1 MNSKGEVDESDIYYA
16 RYKEMEANYNKIET
30 LNYKLVSEHELNS
43 QAINKYSE
51 TINRLNNQLAHYD
64 AKLQERTYK
73 NKSNQDSLSSENN
86 EDMLE
91 TDQHKLIKK
100 SKEDEAAYVNS
111 MNQVLEGINSN
122 LLNLNDNI
130 EQEKPSEISGA
141 ICKSILVLIN
151 IRMELYLQSQF
162 FRIEKETNFVKI
174 KEAALNLWN
183 VDKEVAKDFYFY
195 YVDGNNNIQII
206 KLNEEETTIDN
217 YLKTMFNVKK
227 AVFLLLKKEDEYK
240 IDSQVMNRFFKTE
253 TKEQE
258 VNKNSEGQV
267 NEIIEGFFKTFVG
280 LASHMTNKTKKILI
294 RLNQESSKKNKNK
307 DSENWKFVLFVN
319 IFTFSLYLIFL
330 LFTIFSIVK
339 SNNPSEDLFIYK
351 SLNKLLSTKNHI
363 IFNNMDSITSDLFY
377 KLQPV
382 FQSFSNSSD
391 AFQGYYF
398 MSMIRLS
405 FFRVKNNTCP
415 TFVNNVSWIFC
426 IRDLFNNDNL
436 ELDETIESQVDI
448 SNDIYIDK
456 DIQKFQIFDNNLT
469 LITQNKTKLE
479 LKSIFNETI
488 VRYLKDMT
496 FTKSSGQVLQ
506 DNFFRFTG
514 KLGEYTTNGYNIYLD
529 VMNDVCFNYVLYVIQ
544 NTNLWNSGLRAVVST
559 FTLYNI
565 KFQKYVYIKILYEVS
580 SDGYVVQNSLFI
592 VPFEINVYF
601 GKQGVSIY
609 IYDIIRLICVIYFIL
624 LVFQV
629 VLEVKPGIDG
639 KVNPMD
645 YITLLL
651 QSKVIL
657 NLTIS
662 ILFIIIFATKTSQ
675 LNNSSEMLKPENRF
689 NKVDH
694 YNISNNFKNVFLLES
709 ILIFALVSRILL
721 FFTDFKRIRTF
732 SHLLHNVIKRLY
744 FVFLNITFLYLGFVI
759 LANNLHGVY
768 SDDYGDLPSSIRII
782 LMISVGFPSQI
793 YNNINDDFNYLFLYI
808 IYMFI
813 VYFLLNILIG
823 AYTEM
828 SRITGLIKGHV
839 EDYKELS
846 MLEKEGLKR
855 KNAESKQFLNK
866 DGISI
871 VS

>member
-1 MNSKGEVDESDIYYA
+1 MNSKGEVDETDIYYA
-16 RYKEMEANYNKIET
+16 KYKEIEANHNKIEK
-30 LNYKLVSEHELNS
+30 LNHKLISEHEVNLQTS
-43 QAINKYSE
+43 TKYIE
-51 TINRLNNQLAHYD
+51 TINRLNNQLAQYD
-64 AKLQERTYK
+64 ARLLERSNK
-73 NKSNQDSLSSENN
+73 KKSNQDSISSENN

-100 SKEDEAAYVNS
+100 SKEDEAAYVGS
-111 MNQVLEGINSN
+111 LKQVLEGLNSN
-122 LLNLNDNI
+122 LLNLNDKV

-174 KEAALNLWN
+174 KEASLNLWN
-183 VDKEVAKDFYFY
+183 LDKEMGKDFYFY
-195 YVDGNNNIQII
+195 YVDSNNNFHII
-206 KLNEEETTIDN
+206 KQNEEETTIDN
-217 YLKTMFNVKK
+217 YLKSMFNVKK

-240 IDSQVMNRFFKTE
+240 IDSQVLNRFFKTD

-258 VNKNSEGQV
+258 VNKNIEGQV
-267 NEIIEGFFKTFVG
+267 IEVVKGFYKSFVG
-280 LASHMTNKTKKILI
+280 LASHMSNKTKKILI

-319 IFTFSLYLIFL
+319 FFTFSLYLIFL

-339 SNNPSEDLFIYK
+339 SNNPSRDLFIYK
-351 SLNKLLSTKNHI
+351 SINKLLNHNNHI
-363 IFNNMDSITSDLFY
+363 IYNNMDSITSDLFY

-398 MSMIRLS
+398 MSLIRLS

-426 IRDLFNNDNL
+426 IKDLFNTDNL
-436 ELDETIESQVDI
+436 ELDENVVSTVDVW
-448 SNDIYIDK
+448 NDIYIDK
-456 DIQKFQIFDNNLT
+456 DIEKFQIFDNNLK
-469 LITQNKTKLE
+469 LITENKTKLE
-479 LKSIFNETI
+479 LKSIFNKTM
-488 VRYLKDMT
+488 VTYFKDLT
-496 FTKSSGQVLQ
+496 FTKASDQVLK
-506 DNFFRFTG
+506 NNYFRISG

-529 VMNDVCFNYVLYVIQ
+529 VMNDVCFSYVLYLIQ
-544 NTNLWNSGLRAVVST
+544 NSNLWNSGLRAVVST

-565 KFQKYVYIKILYEVS
+565 NFQKYVYIKILYEIS
-580 SDGYVVQNSLFI
+580 SDGYVVENSLQI
-592 VPFEINVYF
+592 IPFEINVYF
-601 GKQGVSIY
+601 GAHGVSIY

-624 LVFQV
+624 LVFQI
-629 VLEVKPGIDG
+629 VLEVRPGIDG
-639 KVNPMD
+639 KINPMD
-645 YITLLL
+645 YIVLLL

-657 NLTIS
+657 NMTIS

-675 LNNSSEMLKPENRF
+675 LSNSSELLKPENRF
-689 NKVDH
+689 NKVD
-694 YNISNNFKNVFLLES
+694 YYSISSNFKNVFLYEN

-768 SDDYGDLPSSIRII
+768 SDDYSDLPSSIRII

-793 YNNINDDFNYLFLYI
+793 YNKINDEFNFLFLYI

-823 AYTEM
+823 AYIEM

-839 EDYKELS
+839 EDYKQLS
-846 MLEKEGLKR
+846 MLEKDTLNR
-855 KNAESKQFLNK
+855 KSAESKQFLNK
-866 DGISI
+866 EGISI